1 MFNRAKYYNKLYSV
15 DVSILPNDSDIL
27 DVPSPIND
35 EENEQLFPL
44 DPSTGQLTDL
54 LSQILHTENP
64 LLRDS
69 LMSKLETL
77 PSSSSALAN
86 VDDATKI
93 QLLKPRS
100 CQSLSEMADFAD
112 YVSSAIEQLNV
123 VPQHVPETA
132 VPAPETSPVPAPETP
147 PEVQP

>member
-1 MFNRAKYYNKLYSV
+1 MFNRADYYNKLYSV
-15 DVSILPNDSDIL
+15 YESILPQDSDIL
-27 DVPSPIND
+27 DVPSPLD
-35 EENEQLFPL
+35 VEENAQLFPQ
-44 DPSTGQLTDL
+44 DPTTGQLADL
-54 LSQILHTENP
+54 LSQVLQTENP

-77 PSSSSALAN
+77 PSNSSALAN

-112 YVSSAIEQLNV
+112 YVSSALEQLNV
-123 VPQHVPETA
+123 VPDSTTGPNPE
-132 VPAPETSPVPAPETP
+132 PAPEPEPAP
-147 PEVQP
+147 QS

>member
-15 DVSILPNDSDIL
+15 DVSILPKDSDIL
-27 DVPSPIND
+27 DVPTPIND
-35 EENEQLFPL
+35 EENEQLFPQ
-44 DPSTGQLTDL
+44 DPTTGQLADL
-54 LSQILHTENP
+54 LSQVLQTENP

-77 PSSSSALAN
+77 PSNSSALAN

-100 CQSLSEMADFAD
+100 CQSLSEMADFAE
-112 YVSSAIEQLNV
+112 YVSSALDQLNV
-123 VPQHVPETA
+123 APEPAPEPAPVTTPETA
-132 VPAPETSPVPAPETP
+132 PEEQS
-147 PEVQP
+147 

>member
-15 DVSILPNDSDIL
+15 DVSILPQDSDIL
-27 DVPSPIND
+27 DVPSPVND
-35 EENEQLFPL
+35 EENEQLFPQ
-44 DPSTGQLTDL
+44 DPTTGQLADL
-54 LSQILHTENP
+54 LSQVLQTENP

-77 PSSSSALAN
+77 PSNSSALAN

-100 CQSLSEMADFAD
+100 CQSLSEMADFAV
-112 YVSSAIEQLNV
+112 YVSSALDQLNV
-123 VPQHVPETA
+123 APETTQETTPETA
-132 VPAPETSPVPAPETP
+132 PETAPEEQS
-147 PEVQP
+147 

>member
-1 MFNRAKYYNKLYSV
+1 MFNRSKYYNKLYSV
-15 DVSILPNDSDIL
+15 DVSVLPQDSDIL
-27 DVPSPIND
+27 AVPTPIND
-35 EENEQLFPL
+35 EENEQLFPQ
-44 DPSTGQLTDL
+44 DPTTGQLADL
-54 LSQILHTENP
+54 LSQILQTENP

-77 PSSSSALAN
+77 PSTSSALAN

-112 YVSSAIEQLNV
+112 YVSSTLDQLNV
-123 VPQHVPETA
+123 ASE
-132 VPAPETSPVPAPETP
+132 PAPEPAPEP
-147 PEVQP
+147 ASESSPEPVSQV

>member
-1 MFNRAKYYNKLYSV
+1 MLMFNRAMYYQKLYSV
-15 DVSILPNDSDIL
+15 DVSILPKDSDIL

-35 EENEQLFPL
+35 EENEQLFPQ
-44 DPSTGQLTDL
+44 DPTTGQLVDL
-54 LSQILHTENP
+54 LSQVLQTENP

-77 PSSSSALAN
+77 PSNSSALAN

-112 YVSSAIEQLNV
+112 YVSSALEQLNV
-123 VPQHVPETA
+123 VPEPVPEPA
-132 VPAPETSPVPAPETP
+132 SEPAPEPAP
-147 PEVQP
+147 

>member
-1 MFNRAKYYNKLYSV
+1 MFNRAEYYKKLYSV
-15 DVSILPNDSDIL
+15 DDSILPKDSDIL

-35 EENEQLFPL
+35 EENEQLFPQ
-44 DPSTGQLTDL
+44 DPSTGQLWDL
-54 LSQILHTENP
+54 LSQILQTENP

-77 PSSSSALAN
+77 PSNSSALAN

-100 CQSLSEMADFAD
+100 CQSLSQMSDFAD
-112 YVSSAIEQLNV
+112 YVSSALEQLNV
-123 VPQHVPETA
+123 APEPTPEPTPE
-132 VPAPETSPVPAPETP
+132 PAPAPDSASAS
-147 PEVQP
+147 

>member
-15 DVSILPNDSDIL
+15 DVSILPQDSDIL
-27 DVPSPIND
+27 DVPTPVND
-35 EENEQLFPL
+35 EENEQLFPQ
-44 DPSTGQLTDL
+44 DPTTGQLADL
-54 LSQILHTENP
+54 LSQVLQTENP

-77 PSSSSALAN
+77 PSTSSALAN

-123 VPQHVPETA
+123 APESVPESA
-132 VPAPETSPVPAPETP
+132 PESAPEPAPEEQS
-147 PEVQP
+147 

>member
-1 MFNRAKYYNKLYSV
+1 MFNRAKYYNELYSV
-15 DVSILPNDSDIL
+15 DVSKLPKDSDIL
-27 DVPSPIND
+27 DVPTPVND
-35 EENEQLFPL
+35 EENEQLFPQ
-44 DPSTGQLTDL
+44 DPTTGQLADL
-54 LSQILHTENP
+54 LSQVLQTENP

-77 PSSSSALAN
+77 PSNSSALSN

-112 YVSSAIEQLNV
+112 YVSSALEQLNV
-123 VPQHVPETA
+123 APESTPEPIPE
-132 VPAPETSPVPAPETP
+132 PAPEPEPAP
-147 PEVQP
+147 QS

>member
-15 DVSILPNDSDIL
+15 DVSILPQDSDIL

-35 EENEQLFPL
+35 EENEQLFPQ
-44 DPSTGQLTDL
+44 DPTTGQLADL
-54 LSQILHTENP
+54 LSQVLQTENP

-77 PSSSSALAN
+77 PSNSSALAN

-100 CQSLSEMADFAD
+100 CQSLSEMADFAE
-112 YVSSAIEQLNV
+112 YVSSALEQLNV
-123 VPQHVPETA
+123 
-132 VPAPETSPVPAPETP
+132 APETIPETI
-147 PEVQP
+147 PETTPETTPEEQS

>member
-1 MFNRAKYYNKLYSV
+1 MFNRAKYYNKLYFV
-15 DVSILPNDSDIL
+15 DSSILPKDSDIL
-27 DVPSPIND
+27 DVPSPVD
-35 EENEQLFPL
+35 VEENEQLFPQ
-44 DPSTGQLTDL
+44 DPTTGQLSDL
-54 LSQILHTENP
+54 LSQVLNTENP

-77 PSSSSALAN
+77 PSTSSALAN

-112 YVSSAIEQLNV
+112 YVSSALEQLNV
-123 VPQHVPETA
+123 APETA
-132 VPAPETSPVPAPETP
+132 PETAPES
-147 PEVQP
+147 QS

>member
-15 DVSILPNDSDIL
+15 DTSILPQDSDIL
-27 DVPSPIND
+27 AVPSPVNN
-35 EENEQLFPL
+35 EENEQLFPQ
-44 DPSTGQLTDL
+44 DPSTGQLADL
-54 LSQILHTENP
+54 LSQILETENP

-77 PSSSSALAN
+77 PSTSSAMAN

-112 YVSSAIEQLNV
+112 YVSSALEQLNV
-123 VPQHVPETA
+123 APEPA
-132 VPAPETSPVPAPETP
+132 PSPEPAPEPAPS
-147 PEVQP
+147 PEPQS

>member
-15 DVSILPNDSDIL
+15 DVSSLPKDFDIL
-27 DVPSPIND
+27 DVPTPIND
-35 EENEQLFPL
+35 EENEQLFPQ
-44 DPSTGQLTDL
+44 DPTTGQLADL
-54 LSQILHTENP
+54 LSQVLQTENP

-77 PSSSSALAN
+77 PSTSSALAN

-112 YVSSAIEQLNV
+112 YVSSALEQLNV
-123 VPQHVPETA
+123 VPE
-132 VPAPETSPVPAPETP
+132 PAPEPVPEPTPEP
-147 PEVQP
+147 QS